1 MEEGRQLGGQPLRGP
16 SRLLARVGASLA
28 PVASKTMLREA
39 VSRASAVR
47 CRTLFGVGECVS
59 LHETNARPAPSPCD
73 AARQEI
79 FIKGKTKKRKK
90 AYTSVTS
97 KRVVR
102 SSVWPGRKG
111 GMPSSHTN
119 PETAETQRRASC
131 TAHRAHTRARP
142 SSAAHLWP
150 RSPAARA
157 ACRNGARFVARTRTH
172 TDSRECARGARFGGG
187 PAAAATRA

>member
-1 MEEGRQLGGQPLRGP
+1 
-16 SRLLARVGASLA
+16 
-28 PVASKTMLREA
+28 MLREA

-150 RSPAARA
+150 RSRGPRSLQE
-157 ACRNGARFVARTRTH
+157 RRTLRCSHTH
-172 TDSRECARGARFGGG
+172 THRLQRVRAGGKIRRRPCSGGHTCLDICLTPHRCAAEHARSHPGKGSS
-187 PAAAATRA
+187 AQ